1 MTAKVYLKRLREL
14 NKSILYVGV
23 DPESEYT
30 RMAGL
35 IGAQAVKI
43 YENQHLGLNPI
54 RLLRSDALE
63 LGQVADIV
71 SEVYGVPEHLQGVL
85 RRELFMNADFVDTF
99 TELATTIRDPEL
111 SGYLQGAI
119 VPLDSYVYEGE
130 PPPLAGSVV
139 FGLKNVRSKRLKIL
153 ISALI
158 SAHEYNT
165 LLTKTG
171 KSVFFVDE
179 AWLFMETPSIVGLF
193 ENLARRGKKHG
204 VEFLYITQ
212 RAEDLART
220 PQGRTILEQSATVL
234 LLRQEP

>member
-1 MTAKVYLKRLREL
+1 MTAKIYLKRLREL

-99 TELATTIRDPEL
+99 TEFVTSSLL
-111 SGYLQGAI
+111 
-119 VPLDSYVYEGE
+119 EGR
-130 PPPLAGSVV
+130 P
-139 FGLKNVRSKRLKIL
+139 R
-153 ISALI
+153 
-158 SAHEYNT
+158 
-165 LLTKTG
+165 
-171 KSVFFVDE
+171 
-179 AWLFMETPSIVGLF
+179 
-193 ENLARRGKKHG
+193 
-204 VEFLYITQ
+204 
-212 RAEDLART
+212 
-220 PQGRTILEQSATVL
+220 
-234 LLRQEP
+234 